1 MTEHQMFIQLV
12 KRLEES
18 ISEMR
23 KDIRDMRDTLV
34 KHEGLVGEV
43 DDLKDRVTE
52 LERSSDR
59 NSYLVKIGDKL
70 IYAVLG
76 GVLVAALKIIGVM

>member
-43 DDLKDRVTE
+43 ADLKDRVTD
-52 LERSSDR
+52 LERNADR
-59 NSYLVKIGDKL
+59 NQWMVKIGDKL
-70 IYAVLG
+70 LYTVLGAVLVG
-76 GVLVAALKIIGVM
+76 ILKITGIM